1 MRLACCLG
9 LLLAWQDGLPQEM
22 GGVMPLIPMGPYL
35 FNSQTGATSLVVP
48 QGNNLYQLIPITPP
62 EPSFGL
68 PPMGLQQEQSP
79 GRFQWPSTQQPD
91 LIEGC
96 RTFATCP

>member
-48 QGNNLYQLIPITPP
+48 QGNNLYQMIPITPVPQP
-62 EPSFGL
+62 EWVQPAWSGNTTQNERSPWL
-68 PPMGLQQEQSP
+68 PD
-79 GRFQWPSTQQPD
+79 TQYPV
-91 LIEGC
+91 EGC
-96 RTFATCP
+96 SVYATCP